1 MEPQHNEELGVS
13 KAINAHEQAA
23 AALGDLID
31 NNPDPAYSEMLRRLE
46 QNIEELR
53 AKGTAG
59 A

>member
-1 MEPQHNEELGVS
+1 MEPQHNEELGIS

-23 AALGDLID
+23 AALGDLIE
-31 NNPDPAYSEMLRRLE
+31 NNPAPAYTEMMRRLE

-53 AKGTAG
+53 ARGTAG

>member
-1 MEPQHNEELGVS
+1 MEPQHNEELGIS

-31 NNPDPAYSEMLRRLE
+31 NNPDPAYNEMLRRLE
-46 QNIEELR
+46 QNIEGLR

>member
-23 AALGDLID
+23 SALGDLVD
-31 NNPDPAYSEMLRRLE
+31 NNPDPAYTEMLRRLE